1 MSDFDV
7 IVLGSYNQDHV
18 WSAAAL
24 PAPGETRIGTYATG
38 PGGKG
43 FNQAVAS
50 HRQGI
55 RTLFLGSLGD
65 DALAA
70 QARATALAFG
80 LPAAFEVHADA
91 ATGSAGIVVDAQG
104 RNQIVVALGANL
116 ALSVDFVR
124 AHAPAI
130 RGAKVLVC
138 QLEANLDA
146 TREALAIARDAGVTA
161 ILNPAPIGAGLD
173 PLLAALPHVITPN
186 ESEFAFLL
194 EHLHGQPLAHNWID
208 FPDPMLHLLCRR
220 LAAPTVVVT
229 LGERGCFVSHANAV
243 ARADGNAHYRMPAEA
258 VSPVDTVGAGDA
270 FTGGLAAGLILHG
283 TAKPFRDAVR
293 HASRVAALST
303 ERPGA
308 ATAMPTHDE
317 VDARFR
323 SAR

>member
-18 WSAAAL
+18 WNTTAL
-24 PAPGETRIGTYATG
+24 PAPGESRLGTFATG

-43 FNQAVAS
+43 FNQAVAC

-104 RNQIVVALGANL
+104 RNQIVVAPGANEV
-116 ALSVDFVR
+116 LSVDFVR
-124 AHAPAI
+124 AHRAAI
-130 RGAKVLVC
+130 AGAKVLVC
-138 QLEANLDA
+138 QLESRLEA
-146 TREALAIARDAGVTA
+146 TREALLIARDAGVTT
-161 ILNPAPIGAGLD
+161 ILNPAPMNPGLD
-173 PLLAALPHVITPN
+173 GILLALPHIVTPN

-194 EHLHGQPLAHNWID
+194 DHVHGQPLARNWLD
-208 FPDPMLHLLCRR
+208 FPDPMLHALCRK
-220 LAAPTVVVT
+220 LAAPTVVIT
-229 LGERGCFVSHANAV
+229 LGERGCFVSHANAI
-243 ARADGNAHYRMPAEA
+243 ARADGNAHYRIPAEA

-283 TAKPFRDAVR
+283 MAKPFRDAVR
-293 HASRVAALST
+293 HAGRVAGLST
-303 ERPGA
+303 ERHGA
-308 ATAMPTHDE
+308 AMSMPTRAE
-317 VDARFR
+317 VETRFGG
-323 SAR
+323 

>member
-7 IVLGSYNQDHV
+7 VVLGSYNQDHV

-50 HRQGI
+50 HRQGVK
-55 RTLFLGSLGD
+55 TLFLGALGD

-80 LPAAFEVHADA
+80 LPAEFEVHAEA
-91 ATGSAGIVVDAQG
+91 ATGSAGIVVDAEG

-116 ALSVDFVR
+116 ALSPDFVR
-124 AHAPAI
+124 APAAAI

-138 QLEANLDA
+138 QLESNLDA
-146 TREALAIARDAGVTA
+146 TREALTIARDAGVTA
-161 ILNPAPIGAGLD
+161 ILNPAPVGAALD

-194 EHLHGQPLAHNWID
+194 EHLHGQPLARNWID
-208 FPDPMLHLLCRR
+208 FPDPMLHALCRR
-220 LAAPTVVVT
+220 LAASTVVIT
-229 LGERGCFVSHANAV
+229 LGERGCFVSHANAA
-243 ARADGNAHYRMPAEA
+243 ARGDGHAHYRLPAEA

-283 TAKPFRDAVR
+283 MAKPFRDAVR
-293 HASRVAALST
+293 HAGRVAGLST
-303 ERPGA
+303 ERHGA
-308 ATAMPTHDE
+308 AMAMPTRDE
-317 VDARFR
+317 VEARFG
-323 SAR
+323 S